1 MSRQKHLEGREGFWR
16 HPKSF
21 GAAGIHPRSQ
31 TGTLG
36 HPNEGTAS
44 FNAAAR
50 PGGWDTLVDLGIY
63 PAVTSPAAPFHHPT
77 LHQAASRA
85 ICRAPDAAHR
95 GFLPHFYSGYSP
107 GGRHDPCMGC
117 AHLSHPA
124 LRFFPAALLQEQD
137 LGSCCHLGIKTTR
150 DVPGTLSPSSLCPPT
165 RVGSR

>member
-1 MSRQKHLEGREGFWR
+1 MSPRARQKHLEGSKGFWR

-50 PGGWDTLVDLGIY
+50 PGGWDTLVDLGIH

-77 LHQAASRA
+77 LHQAATGA

-95 GFLPHFYSGYSP
+95 GFLPYFYSSYSP

-124 LRFFPAALLQEQD
+124 LRFSRLLCSKCRIWAAAA
-137 LGSCCHLGIKTTR
+137 T
-150 DVPGTLSPSSLCPPT
+150 
-165 RVGSR
+165 